1 MKAKTKITTL
11 LFTILLCL
19 SLTACGGFTSEDA
32 ATLVQGNLDSVY
44 LNVHSPAY
52 LELCE
57 MTEEECIAQ
66 YETSLDEEADSFFT
80 EAEID
85 KNLIDKE
92 TYARYVSFF
101 GDIYK
106 QAKYEVGEVTES
118 DDTFL
123 VSVTVYPVD
132 LSAIVSEEFYNAIAT
147 ELVEQYSDGG
157 SEEDLS
163 RSFLILLIDEFE
175 KLADSVTYLDP
186 VTLSVQVVPET
197 NEDGESYYIIDEND
211 FNTIANNVV
220 YYEQY

>member
-1 MKAKTKITTL
+1 MKITT
-11 LFTILLCL
+11 FIFAVLLCF
-19 SLTACGGFTSEDA
+19 SLTACGGFKSEDA

-57 MTEEECIAQ
+57 TTEEECIAE
-66 YETSLDEEADSFFT
+66 YETCLNEEADSFFA

-85 KNLIDKE
+85 KNLIDEE
-92 TYARYVSFF
+92 TYDRYVNFF

-106 QAKYEVGEVTES
+106 QAKYEVGEVTKA

-132 LSAIVSEEFYNAIAT
+132 LSAIVSADFYNTIT
-147 ELVEQYSDGG
+147 EELIEQYSNGG
-157 SEEDLS
+157 SEEELNK
-163 RSFLILLIDEFE
+163 SFLILLIDEFE

-197 NEDGESYYIIDEND
+197 DDDGESYYIIDEND